1 MAVHPATTNPDRRYI
16 MVADATGGVGIT
28 VWNANVNKFGF
39 DSIGKVV
46 QLGKVVLGSWL
57 TTTAKEVSL

>member
-1 MAVHPATTNPDRRYI
+1 

-46 QLGKVVLGSWL
+46 QLGKVDLGSWL